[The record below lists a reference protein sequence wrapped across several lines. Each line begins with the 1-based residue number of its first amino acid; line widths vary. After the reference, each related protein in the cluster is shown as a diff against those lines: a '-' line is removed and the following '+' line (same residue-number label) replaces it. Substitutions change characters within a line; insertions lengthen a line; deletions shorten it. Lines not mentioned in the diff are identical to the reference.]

1 MPGEHHALPGLP
13 PPSYQPASIKHGLG
27 PDCLRRAVKAGT
39 APLEALAELKE
50 WQRTNKRPAKRKAEL
65 ATNTQRSAMPDL
77 FEQVRR
83 AAIETLKAAA
93 AECAALGVTVS
104 LSIEERA

>member
-1 MPGEHHALPGLP
+1 M
-13 PPSYQPASIKHGLG
+13 KHGLG

-39 APLEALAELKE
+39 APLESLGELKD
-50 WQRTNKRPAKRKAEL
+50 WQRTKPRPAKRKAEL
-65 ATNTQRSAMPDL
+65 ATNNQCSATADL

-104 LSIEERA
+104 LSIEESA

>member
-1 MPGEHHALPGLP
+1 MSTMRCQACRRLLTN
-13 PPSYQPASIKHGLG
+13 PASIKHGLG

-50 WQRTNKRPAKRKAEL
+50 WQRTNKRPAKRKAEPVTTTPCS
-65 ATNTQRSAMPDL
+65 ATLDL
-77 FEQVRR
+77 FAQARA

-104 LSIEERA
+104 LSIEKTA